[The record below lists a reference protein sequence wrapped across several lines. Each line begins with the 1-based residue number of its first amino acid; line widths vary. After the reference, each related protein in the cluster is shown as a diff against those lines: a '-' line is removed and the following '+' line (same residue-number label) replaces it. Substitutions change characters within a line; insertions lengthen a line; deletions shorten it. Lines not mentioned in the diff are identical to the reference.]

1 MPNEY
6 DEYDNEEETETSNG
20 MKDLRSLVKK
30 LQTENKTLQAS
41 LESFTA
47 KERQQSVAQFLSSKG
62 VSAEV
67 AEFVPADVQDEE
79 ALTNWL
85 ETKGKVFGYNP
96 ESATD
101 TAQEESKPQAPSNGI
116 SNLQSLAA
124 TPDVIADI
132 NSRIANATTQAEL
145 KEALAAAHKTIIK

>member
-6 DEYDNEEETETSNG
+6 DEYEDEETSNG
-20 MKDLRSLVKK
+20 MKDLRALIKK
-30 LQTENKTLQAS
+30 LQAENKQLSAS
-41 LESFTA
+41 LESFTV
-47 KERQQSVAQFLSSKG
+47 KERETTVAQFLTSKG

-96 ESATD
+96 ESA
-101 TAQEESKPQAPSNGI
+101 QEITESRPAAPSNGI
-116 SNLQSLAA
+116 GDLQSIAA
-124 TPDVIADI
+124 TPDIITDSTA
-132 NSRIANATTQAEL
+132 RIASAKTKAEL
-145 KEALAAAHKTIIK
+145 AEALAAAHKTIIK